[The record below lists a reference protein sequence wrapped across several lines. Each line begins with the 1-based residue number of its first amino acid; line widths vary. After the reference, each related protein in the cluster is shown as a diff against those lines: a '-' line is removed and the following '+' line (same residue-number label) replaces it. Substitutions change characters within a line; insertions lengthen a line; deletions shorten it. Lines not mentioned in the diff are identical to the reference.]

1 MCGGWYNRNAISVSS
16 PGRCSR
22 ASLTASRPVRLV
34 LARPFRN
41 QGLSD
46 HHTIVAERLDLA
58 IKPVSH
64 RPGFKADLQPVVPI
78 RQSPDRAFDRQRTVF
93 DIAKKSDFPLRPLPR
108 SRRRASSW
116 RDQKPQKLR
125 YASRGP
131 PSVHEA
137 RLGLPKQ
144 PSLLTARKGGLSDQP
159 REHGV

>member
-16 PGRCSR
+16 PGRCSH

-93 DIAKKSDFPLRPLPR
+93 DIAKKSDFPLRPPSAIATACFFLAR
-108 SRRRASSW
+108 SKATKTSLCFAWSALRA
-116 RDQKPQKLR
+116 
-125 YASRGP
+125 
-131 PSVHEA
+131 
-137 RLGLPKQ
+137 
-144 PSLLTARKGGLSDQP
+144 
-159 REHGV
+159 

>member
-93 DIAKKSDFPLRPLPR
+93 DIAKKSDFPLRPPSAIATACFFLAR
-108 SRRRASSW
+108 SKAT
-116 RDQKPQKLR
+116 KLR
-125 YASRGP
+125 YASHGP

>member
-22 ASLTASRPVRLV
+22 ASLTASRPVRLM

-46 HHTIVAERLDLA
+46 HHTIVAVRLDLA

-93 DIAKKSDFPLRPLPR
+93 DVAKKSDFPPPAAFRDRDGVLLLGDIKSHKNFAMLPMVRPP
-108 SRRRASSW
+108 
-116 RDQKPQKLR
+116 
-125 YASRGP
+125 YM
-131 PSVHEA
+131 
-137 RLGLPKQ
+137 RLGSGC
-144 PSLLTARKGGLSDQP
+144 PSNP
-159 REHGV
+159 HY